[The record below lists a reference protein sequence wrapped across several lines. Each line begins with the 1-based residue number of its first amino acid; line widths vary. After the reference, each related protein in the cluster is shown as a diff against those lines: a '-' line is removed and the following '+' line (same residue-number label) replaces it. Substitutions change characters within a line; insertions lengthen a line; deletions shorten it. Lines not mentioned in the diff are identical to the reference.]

1 MNELS
6 IDEIRVLLEA
16 MEAWEEKDFATEI
29 MDVVMSSVLGGKAD
43 ERVSAELTKRQQK
56 FAEDRAN
63 RKERSILIRAK
74 LIGLL
79 DTKRA
84 AELVR

>member
-16 MEAWEEKDFATEI
+16 MEAWEEKDFSSELL
-29 MDVVMSSVLGGKAD
+29 DVVFSSILGGKD
-43 ERVSAELTKRQQK
+43 PKVVAELDQRKAK
-56 FAEDRAN
+56 FAADRAN

-84 AELVR
+84 EELVR